1 MKKNLHKSVIK
12 RVKAAILFLLLITSS
27 LSFAQMTSSSMNGKV
42 TDPKG
47 EVIPGAVVL
56 ATHVPTGTKY
66 PTTTDGDGLY
76 HLVNLNPGGPY
87 TIKVSFMGYT
97 DKVQDNVTLAL
108 GENQRI
114 DYKMNEDTKQ
124 LEEVVVVS
132 NLDDNKKGTD
142 TRITREQLQTL
153 PTLSRS
159 MTDFSKLTPQ
169 SSNNSFAGTNFRYN
183 NITLDGAVSNDAIG
197 FSPSLGGTSG
207 TGNMLSSSTRSNAIS
222 LDAIQDMQVSIA
234 PYDVKL
240 GNFTG
245 GSINAVTRRGTNEVE
260 GSVYGF
266 GRNATI
272 TGLDNSGDKSK
283 MPASYHDYQ
292 AGFRVGMPLI
302 KDKLFFFA
310 NYENTDRQ
318 EPNFCMAGQSGTF
331 MTTAIAQQITDS
343 LKSSTFM
350 PKSQYNPNGGYDPGA
365 YSSYNIFSRSNKGF
379 ARLDWNINAKH
390 QLNIRNNYV
399 NSEAS
404 NLEQSGTQF
413 EFGNYDFVQK
423 NINNSTVAEL
433 KSRFTDKTSNSL
445 ILGATFVHDYRD
457 PTGALFPQIQIN
469 GVNGSGTVLLGTNR
483 EAGIYN
489 MKQKTYEFTD
499 NFNYY
504 KGKHTFTLGTHNELY
519 HIDYGFINSW
529 NGRFDY
535 SSLASFFNNAPS
547 RMRATYNLNDDSQS
561 NNYNNPVSSFNV
573 LMFSLY
579 AQDEIALKD
588 NFKLSIGIRGDMSMV
603 PNGPATSSLVTT
615 APTDPHYGTTY
626 THTQLNQ
633 TNNKVFGQVMPS
645 PRVGFTW
652 DVLKDKKLIVR
663 GGSGLF
669 TGRIPFAWLGY
680 AFYNN
685 GVNYGAFDDKTVAAG
700 THIPTDPTQFAAYNT
715 NILHQPNRVEVDIVD
730 KNFHLPQTW
739 RSNLAV
745 DFNLLG
751 GYKLTLEGI
760 YTKTIYD
767 VMFKSVNLKDSVKYY
782 AQDVNHVQPVYLS
795 GGPTANRVD
804 NNFSSAYMMTNT
816 NQGYRYQL
824 TAQLSKQYKCGIN
837 FMAAYTYGQS
847 KDMSNGIRNSFES
860 NWQLNQAAN
869 ANNPQ
874 LAYSNFDVRNRIVA
888 TTGYRKKWNDRLTS
902 YLSFVFTSQSGTPYT
917 WDITANNKLTNSGQ
931 QVDVFYIPKVQ
942 SDINLTTYTVNGTA
956 YTAAQQWND
965 LNNYINNDKY
975 LSSHRGQY
983 TERNGART
991 PWINQL
997 DMRFMQDIVI
1007 KGRNKFQVTFDIIN
1021 LTNLINPNWGW
1032 QYFVPNTLNSSASI
1046 GLTPLGTTTNG
1057 NPNYTF
1063 SAPTTKPYSTDKIA
1077 SRWQGQIGVRYLF

>member
-1 MKKNLHKSVIK
+1 MKKNLQKRVIK
-12 RVKAAILFLLLITSS
+12 LVKAAILCLLLSTSS

-47 EVIPGAVVL
+47 EVIPGATVF

-66 PTTTDGDGLY
+66 PTTTDGDGVY

-87 TIKVSFMGYT
+87 TIKISVIGYT
-97 DKVQDNVTLAL
+97 DKLQDNIVLSL
-108 GENQRI
+108 GENQRV
-114 DYKMNEDTKQ
+114 DYQMNEDTKQ
-124 LEEVVVVS
+124 LDEVVVTS
-132 NLDDNKKGTD
+132 NVDENKKGTD

-197 FSPSLGGTSG
+197 FSPSNGGVSG

-266 GRNATI
+266 GRNSAL

-283 MPASYHDYQ
+283 MPSSYHDYQ
-292 AGFRVGMPLI
+292 AGFRIGMPLI

-318 EPNFCMAGQSGTF
+318 EPNFYMAGQSGTF

-379 ARLDWNINAKH
+379 ARLDWNINARH

-457 PTGALFPQIQIN
+457 PTGTIFPQIQIG

-483 EAGIYN
+483 EAGVYN

-504 KGKHTFTLGTHNELY
+504 KGKHTFTFGTHNELY

-535 SSLASFFNNAPS
+535 SSLANFFNNAPS
-547 RMRATYNLNDDSQS
+547 RMRATYNLGDDSQG
-561 NNYNNPVSSFNV
+561 NNFNKPVASFNV
-573 LMFSLY
+573 FMFSLY

-588 NFKLSIGIRGDMSMV
+588 NFKLSLGIRGDISMV
-603 PNGPATSSLVTT
+603 PNGPGQGVLSTT
-615 APTDPHYGTTY
+615 APDNTHYSNTY
-626 THTQLNQ
+626 SNTNISQV
-633 TNNKVFGQVMPS
+633 NNKIFGQVMPS
-645 PRVGFTW
+645 PRAGFTW
-652 DVLKDKKLIVR
+652 DVTKNKKLVVR
-663 GGSGLF
+663 GGSGIF

-685 GVNYGAFDDKTVAAG
+685 GVNYGAFSDKSVPVG
-700 THIPTDPTQFAAYNT
+700 THIPTDPTQFAAFNT
-715 NILHQPNRVEVDIVD
+715 NVLKQPNTVEIDKVDN
-730 KNFHLPQTW
+730 NFHLPQTW

-767 VMFKSVNLKDSVKYY
+767 VMFKSINLKDSVKYY
-782 AQDVNHVQPVYLS
+782 AQDVNHVQPVYPS
-795 GGPTANRVD
+795 KNGSID
-804 NNFSSAYMMTNT
+804 NNLSAAYLMTNT

-847 KDMSNGIRNSFES
+847 KDMANGIRNSFES
-860 NWQLNQAAN
+860 NWQLNQATN
-869 ANNPQ
+869 SNSPQ
-874 LAYSNFDVRNRIVA
+874 LAYSNFDVRHRIVA
-888 TTGYRKKWNDRLTS
+888 TAGYRKKWNERFTS
-902 YLSFVFTSQSGTPYT
+902 YLSFVFTGQSGTPYT

-931 QVDVFYIPKVQ
+931 QADLFYIPKAQ
-942 SDINLTTYTVNGTA
+942 NEIQFTNPNGSA
-956 YTAAQQWND
+956 LTAAQSQQMWTAFNSYVNSD
-965 LNNYINNDKY
+965 PY
-975 LSSHRGQY
+975 LKSHQGQY

-1007 KGRNKFQVTFDIIN
+1007 KGRNKFQLTFDIVN

-1046 GLTPLGTTTNG
+1046 GLTPTGTANN
-1057 NPNYTF
+1057 NPTYSF